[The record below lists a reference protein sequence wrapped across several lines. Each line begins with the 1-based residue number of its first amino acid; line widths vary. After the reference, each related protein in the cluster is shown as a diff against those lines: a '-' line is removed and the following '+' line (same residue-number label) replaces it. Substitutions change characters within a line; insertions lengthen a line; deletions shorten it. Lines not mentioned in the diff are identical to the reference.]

1 MHNLFVSVLPA
12 KFLSAKHCTQLKD
25 TNWSENVENIQMCVC
40 VCVCVC
46 VYARACTHVH
56 VCKVQCKTRNKM
68 VKNKKRPTTE
78 NPRQSDI
85 DTWKTLMEDT
95 KGSAAWLIAMVTTNL
110 YVGVPPVGEVSIR
123 ERVVK
128 AEVGKTLRRVVIQG
142 HVVKQV
148 DLTVREAR
156 LHTLLQ
162 QLNDI
167 LKASVPTDQKIHP
180 VL

>member
-1 MHNLFVSVLPA
+1 
-12 KFLSAKHCTQLKD
+12 
-25 TNWSENVENIQMCVC
+25 
-40 VCVCVC
+40 
-46 VYARACTHVH
+46 
-56 VCKVQCKTRNKM
+56 
-68 VKNKKRPTTE
+68 
-78 NPRQSDI
+78 
-85 DTWKTLMEDT
+85 MEDT

>member
-1 MHNLFVSVLPA
+1 MG
-12 KFLSAKHCTQLKD
+12 
-25 TNWSENVENIQMCVC
+25 
-40 VCVCVC
+40 
-46 VYARACTHVH
+46 
-56 VCKVQCKTRNKM
+56 
-68 VKNKKRPTTE
+68 
-78 NPRQSDI
+78 
-85 DTWKTLMEDT
+85 DT
-95 KGSAAWLIAMVTTNL
+95 KGSAEWLIAMVTANL
-110 YVGVPPVGEVSIR
+110 YAGVPPVGKVLIR

-128 AEVGKTLRRVVIQG
+128 AEVGKTLRCVVIQG

-167 LKASVPTDQKIHP
+167 LKASVPTDQKIHL